1 MILTAEDNTR
11 NLSALLHGIAAIYM
25 PESATPAGVLT
36 GSKDGGQAPLPLGS
50 KTARV
55 KWKRAI
61 RSRMEAGEVVAV
73 AEIGARSFEIAAP
86 VDGTLIKIC
95 VNEGEW
101 TSHDAV
107 LGYMMEN

>member
-11 NLSALLHGIAAIYM
+11 NLSSLLHGIAAIYI

-36 GSKDGGQAPLPLGS
+36 GSKDGGQAPLPLSS
-50 KTARV
+50 KIASV

-61 RSRMEAGEVVAV
+61 RSKMEAGEVVAV